1 MSVVSEKINF
11 NSTEDFPAIPET
23 QLRQSLLK
31 TADWFRN
38 SGIMDPN
45 DGTWGVAERILL
57 TDGNSAVEQVYRSFP
72 AWSEFDGYSIIEQR
86 WADCNLETAFMYLL
100 MADALGNSD
109 YRILAENLL
118 KYLFNRSGLLV
129 RSPSPQHDLRG
140 AWNWSHIKHGSY
152 LWLDDNSWMCA
163 LQLMIARQEPE
174 LDTKFGLTEWALK
187 LAYLLE
193 EGFKKQFPLPYAPEF
208 IWSGKVNMPHW
219 GSLVVMALARA
230 YQAKPEKG
238 FREVADIY
246 HKFLLADHEH
256 LSSSECAY
264 AAIGAAMA
272 HYVYRDR
279 LSLETAELFSAKLLE
294 KMDPRSGNIP
304 AEHIEAPA
312 GPSLVDTI
320 YTINWALPAL
330 QCMADLTGRIEYVQS
345 VRKIQAL
352 LLQIQDNTPA
362 RHLYGCWRGMYD
374 LKAKN
379 WGGGDRYEGGA
390 NSIYSGWTNAPIA
403 WTMAFSIKRNSLI
416 QY

>member
-1 MSVVSEKINF
+1 
-11 NSTEDFPAIPET
+11 
-23 QLRQSLLK
+23 
-31 TADWFRN
+31 
-38 SGIMDPN
+38 
-45 DGTWGVAERILL
+45 
-57 TDGNSAVEQVYRSFP
+57 
-72 AWSEFDGYSIIEQR
+72 
-86 WADCNLETAFMYLL
+86 
-100 MADALGNSD
+100 
-109 YRILAENLL
+109 
-118 KYLFNRSGLLV
+118 
-129 RSPSPQHDLRG
+129 
-140 AWNWSHIKHGSY
+140 
-152 LWLDDNSWMCA
+152 
-163 LQLMIARQEPE
+163 
-174 LDTKFGLTEWALK
+174 
-187 LAYLLE
+187 
-193 EGFKKQFPLPYAPEF
+193 
-208 IWSGKVNMPHW
+208 
-219 GSLVVMALARA
+219 
-230 YQAKPEKG
+230 
-238 FREVADIY
+238 
-246 HKFLLADHEH
+246 
-256 LSSSECAY
+256 
-264 AAIGAAMA
+264 MA